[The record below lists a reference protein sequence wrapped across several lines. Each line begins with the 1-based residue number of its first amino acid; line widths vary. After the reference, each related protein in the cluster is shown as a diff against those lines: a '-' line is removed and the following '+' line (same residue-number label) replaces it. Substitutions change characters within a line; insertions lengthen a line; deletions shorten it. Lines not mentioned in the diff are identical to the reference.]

1 MHSRLF
7 DLSAQRGLDAVVA
20 WIQSRFSA
28 QLSESGTLRHSYLD
42 TFDWRVYAAGGVL
55 ELIEGK
61 TGRRLL
67 WRSLGGSEVYF
78 NQPVDSVPRF
88 AWDLPQGRL
97 RERLGPILDVRAL
110 LAMVTTKGRMRRFQ
124 VLNED
129 EKTVLRMELREEQV
143 LVPGKTRGVDLGL
156 TLQLLPVRGYESELE
171 HAVKRLQRGLGAT
184 KVRRDPLET
193 ALEAIGRR
201 PGDYSSK
208 FKVRLRSDER
218 SDAAAKEILGVLLHD
233 MLANED
239 GVRQDLDSEFLHDF
253 RVAVR
258 RTRSLLGQ
266 VKGIFPTQRVER
278 YRREFAWLGQITG
291 PLRDIHVYLLSF
303 DTYKASLPE
312 AQREAL
318 MPFKGFLER
327 HRAQEHR
334 ALVQGLDSARYRR
347 LIKDWRAFLESEVP
361 RHSSLPNAL
370 RPILEVASERIW
382 KVYKRVLKE
391 GQAITPD
398 TAAPA
403 LHELRKTC
411 KKLRYLMEFFRS
423 LYPPKQIS
431 QLIKALKGFQDNL
444 GLFQDLHV
452 QQESLIHFRQQMREE
467 GVLTPATEQAMG
479 LLIEAL
485 VRRQHEVR
493 QEFAQRF
500 ARFSTK
506 DNRHRFRRLFRRQ
519 VDTSAVAA

>member
-1 MHSRLF
+1 MRSLLF
-7 DLSAQRGLDAVVA
+7 DLSAQRGLDAVSA

-28 QLSESGTLRHSYLD
+28 QLAESGTLIHSYLD
-42 TFDWRVYAAGGVL
+42 TFDWRVYAAAGVL
-55 ELIEGK
+55 ELMEGK
-61 TGRRLL
+61 AGKRLL

-78 NQPVDSVPRF
+78 NQQIDTVPRF

-110 LAMVTTKGRMRRFQ
+110 LAMVTSKGRIRVFH

-129 EKTVLRMELREEQV
+129 EKTVLRVELREERV
-143 LVPGKTRGVDLGL
+143 VPGKTRAGDLGQ

-171 HAVKRLQRGLGAT
+171 HAIRRLKQGLGAS
-184 KVRRDPLET
+184 KARRDPLESS
-193 ALEAIGRR
+193 LEAIGRR

-208 FKVRLRSDER
+208 LHVPLRADER
-218 SDAAAKEILGVLLHD
+218 SDAGAKEILSRLLHD

-266 VKGIFPTQRVER
+266 VKGIFPAQRVER
-278 YRREFAWLGQITG
+278 FRREFAWLGQITS
-291 PLRDIHVYLLSF
+291 PLRDMHVYLLSF

-312 AQREAL
+312 AQREGL
-318 MPFKGFLER
+318 MPLKGFLER
-327 HRAQEHR
+327 HRDQEHR
-334 ALVQGLDSARYRR
+334 ALVQGLGSVRYRR
-347 LIKDWRAFLESEVP
+347 LIKDWRAFLEADAP
-361 RHSSLPNAL
+361 RHSSLPNAM
-370 RPILEVASERIW
+370 RPVLEVASERLW

-391 GQAITPD
+391 GHAIGPD
-398 TAAPA
+398 TPAPA

-423 LYPPKQIS
+423 LYPQKQIG

-444 GLFQDLHV
+444 GLYQDLHV
-452 QQESLIHFRQQMREE
+452 QQESLIHFRQQMQGE
-467 GVLTPATEQAMG
+467 GMLTPATEQAMG
-479 LLIEAL
+479 LLIKDLE
-485 VRRQHEVR
+485 RRQHQVR
-493 QEFAQRF
+493 EEFAQRF
-500 ARFSTK
+500 ARFSAK
-506 DNRHRFRRLFRRQ
+506 GNRHRFRHLFRRE
-519 VDTSAVAA
+519 VDTTAVAA

>member
-1 MHSRLF
+1 V
-7 DLSAQRGLDAVVA
+7 GK
-20 WIQSRFSA
+20 
-28 QLSESGTLRHSYLD
+28 
-42 TFDWRVYAAGGVL
+42 AG
-55 ELIEGK
+55 K
-61 TGRRLL
+61 RLL
-67 WRSLGGSEVYF
+67 WRSLGGSEIYF
-78 NQPVDSVPRF
+78 NQQIDTVPRF

-110 LAMVTTKGRMRRFQ
+110 LAMVTSKGRIRVFH

-129 EKTVLRMELREEQV
+129 EKTVLRMELREEHV
-143 LVPGKTRGVDLGL
+143 VPPGKTRAVDLGQ

-171 HAVKRLQRGLGAT
+171 HAVKLLKRGLGAT
-184 KVRRDPLET
+184 KVRRDPLESS
-193 ALEAIGRR
+193 LEAIGRR

-208 FKVRLRSDER
+208 LDVRLTADER
-218 SDAAAKEILGVLLHD
+218 SDAAAKEILSRLLHD

-266 VKGIFPTQRVER
+266 VKGIFPAQRVER
-278 YRREFAWLGQITG
+278 FRREFAWLGQITS
-291 PLRDIHVYLLSF
+291 PLRDMHVYLLSF

-312 AQREAL
+312 AQRDAL
-318 MPFKGFLER
+318 VPFKGFLER
-327 HRAQEHR
+327 HQEQEHR

-347 LIKDWRAFLESEVP
+347 LIKDWRSFLEADVP
-361 RHSSLPNAL
+361 RHSSLPSAM
-370 RPILEVASERIW
+370 RPVLEVASGRIW
-382 KVYKRVLKE
+382 KIYRRVLKE
-391 GQAITPD
+391 GHAIGPD
-398 TAAPA
+398 TPAPT

-423 LYPPKQIS
+423 LYPQKQIG

-452 QQESLIHFRQQMREE
+452 QQESLVHFRQQMQGE

-479 LLIEAL
+479 LLIEDL

-493 QEFAQRF
+493 KEFDQRF

-506 DNRHRFRRLFRRQ
+506 HNRQRFRHLFRRE
-519 VDTSAVAA
+519 VDTTAVAA